1 VADTEAGEIIVMA
14 DDNTNNAHDQNQP
27 PQPNPDLKS
36 LDIMDIMVGT
46 WDLKGRESGPYGE
59 IRGRPTFE

>member
-1 VADTEAGEIIVMA
+1 MA
-14 DDNTNNAHDQNQP
+14 DDDTNNAQGQNQP

-36 LDIMDIMVGT
+36 LDIMVGT

-59 IRGRPTFE
+59 IRGRLNFE

>member
-1 VADTEAGEIIVMA
+1 MA
-14 DDNTNNAHDQNQP
+14 DDNTNNAQGQNQP

-46 WDLKGRESGPYGE
+46 WDLKGRESGPYGG
-59 IRGRPTFE
+59 IRGRLTFE